1 MMQKTRR
8 ATEAVEAHLDY
19 LEACHPGS
27 VKDLIEGGILDPCRD
42 PSDPRFGHEAF
53 LYDGKT
59 FQDYLRQMAGAAKTF
74 TATTDLMREVVLTT
88 EMLDEEGIDFVS
100 LRPETVP
107 IKQGFFLFPYG
118 VENPTH
124 HDYGQRRR
132 PVRLPN
138 GRVAE
143 YQVDLGGG
151 SRHMVDGF
159 FWSTSDKVSKDGHA
173 GEPSDGI
180 IFFLLTRHRNNEDRP
195 FRQFHLRHPDLTAPP
210 LVGSDMSAW
219 AYDAPDATGW
229 IEPDFLLLQNP
240 THQDSLEYGDLDP
253 EVLVEELEQNRL
265 WVRRLIWS
273 CFRWL
278 TEEIWTPESA
288 ETRQL
293 SRRFKRA
300 RPVLHENQ
308 PEDGDIVV
316 VDLRKYR
323 DAVEEH
329 SESGEPPWWRTRW
342 QVEGHWAR
350 RRIAIRDE
358 QGNSM
363 GPVRGPGSV
372 YGETYLYRQVYIE
385 PFEKGPSDRPLVLKD
400 KVGVLSR

>member
-1 MMQKTRR
+1 MRQKTRR

-19 LEACHPGS
+19 LEGCHPGS
-27 VKDLIEGGILDPCRD
+27 VKDLIEGTILDPCRD
-42 PSDPRFGHEAF
+42 PGDPRFGHEEF

-59 FQDYLRQMAGAAKTF
+59 FQHWLGEIAGSAKTF
-74 TATTDLMREVVLTT
+74 TATTDLMREVALTT

-118 VENPTH
+118 VENPAH
-124 HDYGQRRR
+124 HDYGVTQRAVRR
-132 PVRLPN
+132 AD
-138 GRVAE
+138 GRRGE
-143 YQVDLGGG
+143 YLLDMGGG
-151 SRHMVDGF
+151 TRHMVDGF
-159 FWSTSDKVSKDGHA
+159 FWSVSDRVSRDGHA
-173 GEPSDGI
+173 GEPTEGI
-180 IFFLLTRHRNNEDRP
+180 IFFLLTRHRNDDDRP
-195 FRQFHLRHPDLTAPP
+195 FRQFRTLHPDLPTPA
-210 LVGSDMSAW
+210 LVASDMSAW
-219 AYDAPDATGW
+219 AYDLPEATGW
-229 IEPDFLLLQNP
+229 I
-240 THQDSLEYGDLDP
+240 DP
-253 EVLVEELEQNRL
+253 EFLTTEGHNITLATGTVSREDLQEELEYNRL

-278 TEEIWTPESA
+278 TEEIWNPEDA

-300 RPVLHENQ
+300 RPVLHENL

-323 DAVEEH
+323 DAVQER

-358 QGNSM
+358 QGNSV

-385 PFEKGPSDRPLVLKD
+385 PFEKGPSDRPLVIKD